1 MTINQTT
8 SDDLVRWDAII
19 SYTNKSYI
27 HLKNVNII
35 TCNTLQ
41 EVFVHN
47 NLKYTFNANKFG
59 FESLVITNNIT
70 NEECCQEFTEN
81 IDIENTFLFDAI
93 SYVKLVVSSRNID
106 VNDIKVLKYMDEL
119 RLRGDFNYYLRLNE
133 SLI

>member
-27 HLKNVNII
+27 HLKNVDII
-35 TCNTLQ
+35 TYNNS
-41 EVFVHN
+41 EKVFVHN
-47 NLKYTFNANKFG
+47 DLKYTLNTSKFG

-70 NEECCQEFTEN
+70 NNECCQEFTQN
-81 IDIENTFLFDAI
+81 IDSENTFLFDAI
-93 SYVKLVVSSRNID
+93 FYIKLIVSSHNTD
-106 VNDIKVLKYMDEL
+106 VNDIRVLKYMDEL
-119 RLRGDFNYYLRLNE
+119 RSLGDFGYYLRLNE